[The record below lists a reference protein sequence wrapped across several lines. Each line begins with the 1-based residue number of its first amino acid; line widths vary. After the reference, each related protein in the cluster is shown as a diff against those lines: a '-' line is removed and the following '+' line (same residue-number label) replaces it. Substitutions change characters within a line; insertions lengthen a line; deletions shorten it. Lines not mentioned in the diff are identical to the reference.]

1 MRRILLLAGFAAC
14 TAAQAFDPVDVYIV
28 KFGHGGNAAG
38 GSAVAEAQSIGTSA
52 AGSSGGAVAGGIVA
66 AGGMVAN
73 LLSPVDQEKTVYV
86 TVVGITKAQNGECKA
101 EEITLPFKNLQRD
114 KSIIPMRWARL
125 ERNTVGEYALKPLA
139 DKAAVKQHPC
149 YPGYLALV
157 REKSPRFN
165 PEEFYQ

>member
-1 MRRILLLAGFAAC
+1 MLAGFAVC
-14 TAAQAFDPVDVYIV
+14 TSAQAFDPVDVYIV

-38 GSAVAEAQSIGTSA
+38 GSAVAEAHSIGTSA

-66 AGGMVAN
+66 VGGMVAT
-73 LLSPVDQEKTVYV
+73 LLSPIDQEKTVYV

-101 EEITLPFKNLQRD
+101 EEITLPFRNLQRD
-114 KSIIPMRWARL
+114 KTVIPMRWVHL
-125 ERNTVGEYALKPLA
+125 ERNTDGEYVLKALA
-139 DKAAVKQHPC
+139 DKAVIKQHPC

-157 REKSPRFN
+157 GEKSPRFN